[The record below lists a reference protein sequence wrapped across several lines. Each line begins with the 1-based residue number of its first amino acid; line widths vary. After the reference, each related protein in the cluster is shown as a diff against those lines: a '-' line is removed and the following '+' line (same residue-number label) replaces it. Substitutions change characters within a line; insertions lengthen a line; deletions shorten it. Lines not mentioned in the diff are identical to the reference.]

1 MKPIRLANALPA
13 SYVQARQNEKEGA
26 MALRLVQVGMGRWGE
41 NWSTRVIQ
49 QSKDVELAACVD
61 LDAGRLE
68 QARQLLNLPA
78 ERYFLTLE
86 SALASVEADAVLI
99 TASLPAHV
107 PLALESLNAGKH
119 VLVEKPFAP
128 TVAEAQ
134 QVVETAAQR
143 SRVLMISQNYRF
155 FPAVR
160 AVTALVREGTLGS
173 IGTVSIDFRR
183 YKNATGPQGKPY
195 YQVWQ
200 PLLVDMAIH
209 HFDLMRVVLG
219 QEPSQITC
227 QAWNPPWSKFVGPA
241 AAAATITFDGGAVV
255 SYRGS
260 WVSPGPKTC
269 WSGEWRVECT
279 GGEIVWTSRDDT
291 ASDQVTVRPLGK
303 RTRRVKL
310 PEIWLTDRRGSLQAF
325 VQAVQ
330 TGQQP
335 ECSGGDNLH
344 SLALMCA
351 AVESATSRSRISL
364 AGKQP
369 VSN

>member
-1 MKPIRLANALPA
+1 
-13 SYVQARQNEKEGA
+13 
-26 MALRLVQVGMGRWGE
+26 MAIRLVQVGMGNWGE
-41 NWSTRVIQ
+41 NWGTRVLQ
-49 QSKDVELAACVD
+49 QSGDVELVACVD
-61 LDAGRLE
+61 LDAGTLE

-78 ERYFLTLE
+78 ERCFLILE

-107 PLALESLNAGKH
+107 PLALASLNAGKH
-119 VLVEKPFAP
+119 VLLEKPFAP

-183 YKNATGPQGKPY
+183 YKNAAVPEGQPY

-209 HFDLMRVVLG
+209 HFDLMRIVLG

-227 QAWNPPWSKFVGPA
+227 QVWNPPWSKYVDPA
-241 AAAATITFDGGAVV
+241 AAAATITFDSGAVV

-269 WSGEWRVECT
+269 WSGEWDIECT
-279 GGEIVWTSRDDT
+279 RGEIVWTSRGDT

-310 PEIWLTDRRGSLQAF
+310 PEIALTDRRGSLQAF
-325 VQAVQ
+325 VQAVR
-330 TGQQP
+330 TGQEP
-335 ECSGGDNLH
+335 ECSGRDNLH
-344 SLALMCA
+344 SLALMYA
-351 AVESATSRSRISL
+351 AVEAATFRSCISL
-364 AGKQP
+364 AGRKADAG
-369 VSN
+369 VN